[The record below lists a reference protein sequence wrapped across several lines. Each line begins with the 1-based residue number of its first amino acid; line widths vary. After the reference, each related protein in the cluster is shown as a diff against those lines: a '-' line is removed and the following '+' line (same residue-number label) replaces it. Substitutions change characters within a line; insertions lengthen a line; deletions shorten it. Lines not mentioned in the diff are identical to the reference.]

1 MGACESGVRGP
12 VTSWV
17 MARAHLQMRGKARVK
32 NRSEDRGRINLQVE
46 DPLALV
52 LTPACHAW
60 ALLCPVL
67 GGLSGVLERGLLGT
81 NGEGTIGVPYTGP
94 G

>member
-1 MGACESGVRGP
+1 MGNI
-12 VTSWV
+12 
-17 MARAHLQMRGKARVK
+17 H
-32 NRSEDRGRINLQVE
+32 VE
-46 DPLALV
+46 DPLPLV

-67 GGLSGVLERGLLGT
+67 GRLSGVLERGRLGT
-81 NGEGTIGVPYTGP
+81 NGDGTIGVPYTGP

>member
-1 MGACESGVRGP
+1 
-12 VTSWV
+12 
-17 MARAHLQMRGKARVK
+17 MARAHLEDGSKLGFK
-32 NRSEDRGRINLQVE
+32 KRSEDRGRMNLHVE

-67 GGLSGVLERGLLGT
+67 GGLSGVLERGRLGT
-81 NGEGTIGVPYTGP
+81 NGDGTIGVPYTGP